1 MLATATLSLGV
12 RALTHGLAPRLF
24 THYAAA
30 PVLEAAPKRTRNA
43 HGVKGDPI
51 NVALVGSEV
60 EVRDA
65 MRRAG
70 WDAAD
75 PITRASSLAIA
86 RSVLL
91 HRPDST
97 APVSPLYLYGRAQ
110 DVAFEREVG
119 RSASRRHHVRLW
131 QTPGLLIAQ
140 RPVWLGDAAYDL
152 RAGIS
157 HRALRPTH
165 HIAPDIDAERDT
177 LVADLAR
184 AGQVAARAH
193 VTGVGLRVDA
203 HNAEGD
209 RYDTDGE
216 LTVVTLPPNNV
227 PVALPPALVPDPP
240 LVALKERWWAWFHH
254 TPDPPVLNAP

>member
-1 MLATATLSLGV
+1 
-12 RALTHGLAPRLF
+12 
-24 THYAAA
+24 
-30 PVLEAAPKRTRNA
+30 
-43 HGVKGDPI
+43 
-51 NVALVGSEV
+51 
-60 EVRDA
+60 

-86 RSVLL
+86 RSVLFD
-91 HRPDST
+91 RPDST

-110 DVAFEREVG
+110 DLAFEREVG

-131 QTPGLLIAQ
+131 QAPGVLISG

-157 HRALRPTH
+157 HRGLHPTH
-165 HIAPDIDAERDT
+165 HIAPDVDAERDT

-184 AGQVAARAH
+184 VGQVAARAH

-227 PVALPPALVPDPP
+227 PVAVPPALAPDPP
-240 LVALKERWWAWFHH
+240 LVAVKEQWWARFHH
-254 TPDPPVLNAP
+254 TPDPPVLNAR

>member
-1 MLATATLSLGV
+1 M
-12 RALTHGLAPRLF
+12 RALTHDVAPRLF
-24 THYAAA
+24 THYDAVR
-30 PVLEAAPKRTRNA
+30 VLEHAPTRTRNA
-43 HGVKGDPI
+43 HGAAGDPI
-51 NVALVGSEV
+51 NVALVGSEA
-60 EVRDA
+60 EVREA

-70 WDAAD
+70 WVVAD
-75 PITRASSLAIA
+75 PITRASSIAIA

-91 HRPDST
+91 HRPDPT
-97 APVSPLYLYGRAQ
+97 APVSPLYVYGRAQ

-131 QTPGLLIAQ
+131 QAPGLVIAG

-157 HRALRPTH
+157 HRGLHPTH
-165 HIAPDIDAERDT
+165 HIAPDIDDERDT

-193 VTGVGLRVDA
+193 VTGVGVRVDA

-227 PVALPPALVPDPP
+227 PVARAPALAPDPP
-240 LVALKERWWAWFHH
+240 LVALKERWWARFHR
-254 TPDPPVLNAP
+254 TPPPPPSAP

>member
-1 MLATATLSLGV
+1 M
-12 RALTHGLAPRLF
+12 LTHDVAPRLF
-24 THYAAA
+24 THYDAA
-30 PVLEAAPKRTRNA
+30 PALEHVPKRTRNRNGA
-43 HGVKGDPI
+43 QGDAI
-51 NVALVGSEV
+51 NVALVGSEA
-60 EVRDA
+60 EVREA

-70 WDAAD
+70 WDVAD
-75 PITRASSLAIA
+75 RITRASSIAIA

-91 HRPDST
+91 RRPDST
-97 APVSPLYLYGRAQ
+97 APVSPLFVYDRAQ

-131 QTPGLLIAQ
+131 HAPGLSIGG
-140 RPVWLGDAAYDL
+140 RPVWIGDAAFDL

-184 AGQVAARAH
+184 AGQVSARAH
-193 VTGVGLRVDA
+193 VTGVGVRVDA

-216 LTVVTLPPNNV
+216 LTVVTLPPNNAPVV
-227 PVALPPALVPDPP
+227 PATALAPDPP
-240 LVALKERWWAWFHH
+240 LVALKQQWWARFHH
-254 TPDPPVLNAP
+254 TPGPPPEAR

>member
-1 MLATATLSLGV
+1 M
-12 RALTHGLAPRLF
+12 THDLAPRLF
-24 THYAAA
+24 THYDAA
-30 PVLEAAPKRTRNA
+30 PALEHVPKRTENA
-43 HGVKGDPI
+43 RGVKGDPV
-51 NVALVGSEV
+51 NVALVGSEA
-60 EVRDA
+60 ELREA

-70 WDAAD
+70 WRAAD
-75 PITRASSLAIA
+75 PITRASSIAIA

-91 HRPDST
+91 RRADST
-97 APVSPLYLYGRAQ
+97 APVSPLYLFGRPQ

-131 QTPGLLIAQ
+131 QAPGIQIAG
-140 RPVWLGDAAYDL
+140 RAVWVGDAAYDL

-157 HRALRPTH
+157 RRGFHPTH
-165 HIAPDIDAERDT
+165 HIAPDVDAERDT

-193 VTGVGLRVDA
+193 VTGVGPRVDA

-216 LTVVTLPPNNV
+216 LTVVTLSPNNA
-227 PVALPPALVPDPP
+227 PVAAPPLAPDPP
-240 LVALKERWWAWFHH
+240 LVALKEAWWAWFHP
-254 TPDPPVLNAP
+254 TPRPPPEPAP